1 MANDPPPTT
10 IAGKVSRT
18 PRHPS
23 IIAIIQT
30 NTIGTIKGNWRPTI
44 WLMAWVSTPDTCPAT
59 MIGIPIAPKATGAV
73 LTIRQSPA
81 AYKGLNPNPT
91 NNAAVIATGA
101 PKPAAPSKKV
111 PKANP
116 TSNICKRWSSVS
128 DKILERII
136 SNCPVFTVTLYKNT
150 APIIIQA
157 IGQSP

>member
-1 MANDPPPTT
+1 
-10 IAGKVSRT
+10 
-18 PRHPS
+18 
-23 IIAIIQT
+23 
-30 NTIGTIKGNWRPTI
+30 
-44 WLMAWVSTPDTCPAT
+44 MAWVSTPDTCPAT

-73 LTIRQSPA
+73 LTMRQSPA

-116 TSNICKRWSSVS
+116 TNNICKRWSSVS

-157 IGQSP
+157 MGQSP